1 MLISGVHGDHQHPI
15 SSRYKDPILFFPSL
29 QISDLLRR
37 YGTELSTFPQKE
49 DSLHMLNQMFSKE
62 LTDEIKH

>member
-15 SSRYKDPILFFPSL
+15 SSHYKDPILFFPSL
-29 QISDLLRR
+29 QISDLLRS

>member
-15 SSRYKDPILFFPSL
+15 SSHYKDPILFFPSL

-49 DSLHMLNQMFSKE
+49 DSLHMLN
-62 LTDEIKH
+62 